1 MEYPDE
7 NMLTLFNKVGAK
19 KIYAYSN
26 QDNELQDLIIG
37 ASGNLQLQTETFELT
52 GDTIFNSNLVVNNSV
67 YFNDMNVFRTFSGGY
82 TISYGMRISDD
93 EKLQFY
99 KHDSRKNKS
108 VIVNEFGIGAV
119 TDNNAAYTETTT
131 GKLDGLFNKAKNV
144 TRNTG

>member
-1 MEYPDE
+1 
-7 NMLTLFNKVGAK
+7 
-19 KIYAYSN
+19 
-26 QDNELQDLIIG
+26 
-37 ASGNLQLQTETFELT
+37 
-52 GDTIFNSNLVVNNSV
+52 
-67 YFNDMNVFRTFSGGY
+67 MNVFRTFSDGH

-99 KHDSRKNKS
+99 KHDSRRNKS

-119 TDNNAAYTETTT
+119 TANNTAYSENTT